1 MLLKTGRRQRGLFS
15 QEICISLFLP
25 HRARIRSPDC
35 WKLVENKS
43 GMRIN
48 SLAMEAI
55 TTYYMTNKFT

>member
-1 MLLKTGRRQRGLFS
+1 MAACFS
-15 QEICISLFLP
+15 QEIFICLFL
-25 HRARIRSPDC
+25 HHHARTRPLDC

-55 TTYYMTNKFT
+55 TTYYITNKFT